1 MSNGRPKQGGILGK
15 DGMGVTQCDAE
26 FDATPRRP
34 PRTMHA
40 PPTLPAPRAWPPLG
54 TDRRRCRSRA
64 NGDEDAGLGAEEG
77 GAPGGGGDEGENRTA
92 AGKKDTGMAF
102 AMRPPTP
109 ENFLVTPSSI
119 FL

>member
-1 MSNGRPKQGGILGK
+1 MR
-15 DGMGVTQCDAE
+15 
-26 FDATPRRP
+26 RRP
-34 PRTMHA
+34 CRHHA
-40 PPTLPAPRAWPPLG
+40 PARLLG